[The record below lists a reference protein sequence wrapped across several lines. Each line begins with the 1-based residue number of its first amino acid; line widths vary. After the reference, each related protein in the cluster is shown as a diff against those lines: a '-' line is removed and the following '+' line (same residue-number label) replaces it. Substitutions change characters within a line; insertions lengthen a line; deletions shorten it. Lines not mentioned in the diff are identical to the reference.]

1 MPRQQSVRFHIAL
14 PLALVLS
21 LVMACSS
28 QSIRKSASVDRTA
41 WVDSI
46 LVGMSM
52 DQKVGQLFVVQAQG
66 LLYNEA
72 DSEYLTLVELVE
84 RFEIGGFMFW
94 RGNPTAQALLTNDLQ
109 KRSRIPLL
117 IAQDMEWG
125 AGMRLS
131 ETTTFPRAM
140 ALGAARRP
148 ELVRAMGRAVARE
161 ARAIGVHMNYAP
173 VADVNNNPDNPVIN
187 VRSFGEHPDLVG
199 DMTAAYILGMKEGGL
214 LSAVKHFPGH
224 GDTDVDSH
232 SGLPILTLGR
242 ARLDSLELLPFI
254 RSIEA
259 GADAIMVAHV
269 ALPEIEHGETVA
281 ATLSKPIIT
290 GILRQDLRFDG
301 LVITD
306 AMRMEAIVDEFGA
319 GEAAVR
325 AVEAGIDLILMSND
339 FYAARRA
346 VLQAVDSGRISEE
359 TIDLAVRHVLRAKFQ
374 AGLHAYVPI
383 DLASLRDDVGD
394 PVFEALAGEIGRSAV
409 TLLSN
414 ENGLIPIRD
423 RRQRIL
429 EVTISDGSDV
439 DRGMSFNRML
449 RSQTPEAFVEHR
461 LIDRRSSRDDIS
473 DALDIANSFD
483 LILVQA
489 YITVRTGSGFIS
501 LLGREAEFLDRLVR
515 KDPPSIVVSF
525 GSPYIVAGFRRP
537 DAYIAAYDGSEATIR
552 AVADGLFGG
561 IGFRGRLP
569 VKIPTQYSFGDGIM
583 TTAEVLRLGR
593 PEDVGMSSSLL
604 SRLDTLIWHAVE
616 DSAFPGAAVVAG
628 RSGVIVKNEGYG
640 YFTYDS
646 DRKTTTRSLFDL
658 ASLTKVVA
666 TTPAIMLLYERGQID
681 LDEPLATYLPEF
693 GQAGKESV
701 TVRQI
706 LTHTSGLKP
715 FYSFEQMGLITRD
728 EIIDFIARDSLIY
741 APDSLHRYSDLGMIM
756 LAVTVERITGQTLG
770 DFLTENLYEPL
781 GMFSTGFRPAG
792 GLGTS
797 PDVVPTEIDTAFRG
811 GLVQGEVHDER
822 AWMLGGTA
830 GHAGLFSTAEDLA
843 RYAAMYLN
851 RGLYNGRRFFKPETI
866 ALFTTRFENSLDHTR
881 ALGWDTKSMTGYSS
895 AGSRFGPRSFG
906 HTGFTGTSLWIDPD
920 AELFVILLTNRVYPT
935 RSNNKLGPIRPRVAD
950 VVFESISGPPSFDLQ
965 VVR

>member
-14 PLALVLS
+14 PLVLVLS

-28 QSIRKSASVDRTA
+28 QSLRKSGSVDRTA
-41 WVDSI
+41 WIDSI
-46 LVGMSM
+46 LAGMSM

-72 DSEYLTLVELVE
+72 DAEYQTLVELVE

-131 ETTTFPRAM
+131 ETTIFPRAM

-173 VADVNNNPDNPVIN
+173 VADVNNNPNNPVIN
-187 VRSFGEHPDLVG
+187 VRSFGERPDLVG
-199 DMTAAYILGMKEGGL
+199 DMTAAYIFGMKEGGL

-232 SGLPILTLGR
+232 TGLPILTLGR
-242 ARLDSLELLPFI
+242 ARLDSVELLPFV

-269 ALPEIEHGETVA
+269 ALPEIERGETVA

-290 GILRQDLRFDG
+290 DILRRDLRFDG

-306 AMRMEAIVDEFGA
+306 AMRMQAIVDEFGA

-325 AVEAGIDLILMSND
+325 AIEAGIDLILMSND

-346 VLQAVDSGRISEE
+346 VLQAVQSGRISEE
-359 TIDLAVRHVLRAKFQ
+359 TIDLAVRHVLQAKFQ
-374 AGLHAYVPI
+374 AGLHAYSPV
-383 DLASLRDDVGD
+383 DLATLRHDVRD
-394 PVFEALAGEIGRSAV
+394 PIFEALSEEIARSAV

-429 EVTISDGSDV
+429 EVTLSDGSDV

-449 RSQTPEAFVEHR
+449 GAQTPEAFVEHR
-461 LIDRRSSRDDIS
+461 LIDRRSRRDDMADI
-473 DALDIANSFD
+473 LDIADTFD
-483 LILVQA
+483 LILIQA
-489 YITVRTGSGFIS
+489 YITVRTGSGFIG
-501 LLGREAEFLDRLVR
+501 LLARETEFLDRLVK

-537 DAYIAAYDGSEATIR
+537 DAYIAAYDGSEATLR

-569 VKIPTQYSFGDGIM
+569 VKIPDQYSFGDGIM
-583 TTAEVLRLGR
+583 TTADVLRLGR
-593 PEDVGMSSSLL
+593 PEDVAMSSSLL
-604 SRLDTLIWHAVE
+604 SRLDTLIWHAIE

-640 YFTYDS
+640 YYTYDS
-646 DRKTTTRSLFDL
+646 DRKTSTRSLFDL

-666 TTPAIMLLYERGQID
+666 TTPAIMLLYERGQIA

-715 FYSFEQMGLITRD
+715 FYSFEQMGLTTRE
-728 EIIDFIARDSLIY
+728 EIIDFIAQDSLIY
-741 APDSLHRYSDLGMIM
+741 APDSLYRYSDLGMIM
-756 LAVTVERITGQTLG
+756 LAVTVERITGQSLG

-851 RGLYNGRRFFKPETI
+851 DGRYNGRRFFKPETI
-866 ALFTTRFENSLDHTR
+866 ALFTTRFENALDHTR
-881 ALGWDTKSMTGYSS
+881 SLGWDTKSMTGYSS

-906 HTGFTGTSLWIDPD
+906 HTGFTGTSLWIDPE
-920 AELFVILLTNRVYPT
+920 AELFVILLSNRVYPT
-935 RSNNKLGPIRPRVAD
+935 RSNSKIAAIRPHVAD
-950 VVFESISGPPSFDLQ
+950 VVFESIFGPPSFDLR
-965 VVR
+965 VVK